1 MKPTAR
7 YAALNRYIELSQSL
21 GIDPVY
27 LMRANGLDPSLLAF
41 QDTRIPAVAVVQLL
55 EDSAMASGCDDFG
68 VRLAEL
74 RQFSNLGPLSLVLRE
89 EPDVRSALE
98 LLIRY
103 EHTYNEAMRL
113 RMTER
118 NELAA
123 MTVGFDLGEEM
134 VCRQGLEL
142 AVGVVHGILREF
154 LGPDWH
160 PVSVCFSHPAPAT
173 RAIHERFFGVTPQF
187 DHAFT
192 GLVLYSS
199 DLAAGNR
206 MADPN
211 LRTYAQQFL
220 RSLAAPK
227 DLTTLD
233 RVRELIKLFLPAGR
247 CSLQQIARELQ
258 FDRRTLHRHL
268 AAHGETF
275 TTLLDA
281 VRAELAEQ
289 YLPNGRYSLSDISQ
303 LLGFA
308 APSGFSRWFRQQYG
322 CSASEWR
329 TARSAVL
336 ALRRDRGSLGSVSR
350 SYWRRTC
357 RMGGSSGYRGSA

>member
-1 MKPTAR
+1 VKPTAR
-7 YAALNRYIELSQSL
+7 YASLNGYIELSQSL
-21 GIDPVY
+21 GIDPVR
-27 LMRANGLDPSLLAF
+27 LMRTIGLDPSLLAF
-41 QDTRIPAVAVVQLL
+41 QDTRVPAAAVVQLL
-55 EDSAMASGCDDFG
+55 EDSASESGCDDFG

-74 RQFSNLGPLSLVLRE
+74 RQLSNLGPLSLVLRE

-103 EHTYNEAMRL
+103 EHTFNEALRL

-118 NELAA
+118 NELAV
-123 MTVGFDLGEEM
+123 MTVGFDFGEEIPCSQA
-134 VCRQGLEL
+134 VEL
-142 AVGVVHGILREF
+142 AVGVVYSILREF

-160 PVSVCFSHPAPAT
+160 PVSSCFSHSAPAD
-173 RAIHERFFGVTPQF
+173 AAVHERFFGVTPQF
-187 DHAFT
+187 DHPFT

-199 DLAAGNR
+199 DLAAANR

-220 RSLAAPK
+220 RSLGAPK
-227 DLTTLD
+227 DMTTLE
-233 RVRELIKLFLPAGR
+233 RVRELIKLFLPAGL
-247 CSLQQIARELQ
+247 CSLTQIAHELQ

-275 TTLLDA
+275 TTILDA
-281 VRAELAEQ
+281 VRVELAEQ

-308 APSGFSRWFRQQYG
+308 APSGFSRWFRQRYG
-322 CSASEWR
+322 CSATEWR
-329 TARSAVL
+329 AERSAVP
-336 ALRRDRGSLGSVSR
+336 G
-350 SYWRRTC
+350 
-357 RMGGSSGYRGSA
+357 

>member
-7 YAALNRYIELSQSL
+7 YASLNRYIELSLSL
-21 GIDPVY
+21 GIDPVR
-27 LMRANGLDPSLLAF
+27 LMRDHGLDPSLLAF

-55 EDSAMASGCDDFG
+55 EDSASASGRDDFG

-113 RMTER
+113 RKTER

-123 MTVGFDLGEEM
+123 MEVGFDFGEDIP
-134 VCRQGLEL
+134 CRQALEL
-142 AVGVVHGILREF
+142 AVGVVCGILREF
-154 LGPDWH
+154 LGADWR
-160 PVSVCFSHPAPAT
+160 PVSACFSHSAPADCT
-173 RAIHERFFGVTPQF
+173 VHERVFGVTPQF
-187 DHAFT
+187 DHPFT
-192 GLVLYSS
+192 GLVLYGS

-220 RSLAAPK
+220 RSLGAPR
-227 DLTTLD
+227 DLTTLE

-247 CSLQQIARELQ
+247 CSQALIARELG

-268 AAHGETF
+268 AGHGETF
-275 TTLLDA
+275 TTLLEA
-281 VRAELAEQ
+281 VRTELAEQ
-289 YLPNGRYSLSDISQ
+289 YLLNARYSLSDISQ

-329 TARSAVL
+329 SARSAVP
-336 ALRRDRGSLGSVSR
+336 G
-350 SYWRRTC
+350 
-357 RMGGSSGYRGSA
+357 

>member
-1 MKPTAR
+1 VKPTAR

-21 GIDPVY
+21 GIDPVRI
-27 LMRANGLDPSLLAF
+27 MRDNGLDPSLLAF
-41 QDTRIPAVAVVQLL
+41 QDTRIPAAAVVRVL
-55 EDSAMASGCDDFG
+55 EDSAVASGCADFG

-118 NELAA
+118 NELA
-123 MTVGFDLGEEM
+123 MISVGFDFGEQLP
-134 VCRQGLEL
+134 CRQSQEL

-160 PVSVCFSHPAPAT
+160 PVSVCFTHDAPADC
-173 RAIHERFFGVTPQF
+173 AAHERFFGVTPQF
-187 DHAFT
+187 SHPFD
-192 GLVLYSS
+192 GLVLFGT
-199 DLAAGNR
+199 DLAAPNR
-206 MADPN
+206 VSDPN

-220 RSLAAPK
+220 RSLATPK
-227 DLTTLD
+227 DLTTVD

-247 CSLQQIARELQ
+247 CSLSQIARELQ

-289 YLPNGRYSLSDISQ
+289 YLDNGRYSLSEISL

-308 APSGFSRWFRQQYG
+308 APSGFSRWFREQYG

-329 TARSAVL
+329 AARSAV
-336 ALRRDRGSLGSVSR
+336 
-350 SYWRRTC
+350 
-357 RMGGSSGYRGSA
+357 

>member
-7 YAALNRYIELSQSL
+7 YASLNRYIELCQSL
-21 GIDPVY
+21 GVDPVQ
-27 LMRANGLDPSLLAF
+27 LLRGSGLDPSLLAF
-41 QDTRIPAVAVVQLL
+41 QDTRVPAAVVAGLL
-55 EDSAMASGCDDFG
+55 EDSAAASGRDDFG

-113 RMTER
+113 KLSER
-118 NELAA
+118 NELAV
-123 MTVGFDLGEEM
+123 MSVGFDFGEEIP
-134 VCRQGLEL
+134 CRQALEL

-154 LGPDWH
+154 LGADWH
-160 PVSVCFSHPAPAT
+160 PVSACFTHDAPADC
-173 RAIHERFFGVTPQF
+173 AVHERFFGVTPQF
-187 DHAFT
+187 GHPFN
-192 GLVLYSS
+192 GLVLYGT
-199 DLAAGNR
+199 DLAAPNR
-206 MADPN
+206 MSDPN

-220 RSLAAPK
+220 RSLATPR
-227 DLTTLD
+227 DLTTVD

-247 CSLQQIARELQ
+247 CSQAQIARELQ

-268 AAHGETF
+268 TAHGETF

-281 VRAELAEQ
+281 IRSELAEQ
-289 YLPNGRYSLSDISQ
+289 YLSVGRYSLSDISQ
-303 LLGFA
+303 LLGFS
-308 APSGFSRWFRQQYG
+308 APSGFSRWFREQYG

-329 TARSAVL
+329 AARSEVPA
-336 ALRRDRGSLGSVSR
+336 
-350 SYWRRTC
+350 
-357 RMGGSSGYRGSA
+357 

>member
-7 YAALNRYIELSQSL
+7 YASLNRYIELSQSL
-21 GIDPVY
+21 GIDPVH
-27 LMRANGLDPSLLAF
+27 LMRDNGLDPSLLAF
-41 QDTRIPAVAVVQLL
+41 QDTRIPAAAVVQLL
-55 EDSAMASGCDDFG
+55 EDSAAAAGCDDFG

-89 EPDVRSALE
+89 EPNVRSALE

-123 MTVGFDLGEEM
+123 LAVAFDFGEEIP
-134 VCRQGLEL
+134 CRQALEL
-142 AVGVVHGILREF
+142 AVGVAHGILREF
-154 LGPDWH
+154 LGSQWH
-160 PVSVCFSHPAPAT
+160 PVSACFSHSAPADCT
-173 RAIHERFFGVTPQF
+173 VHERLFGVTPQF
-187 DHAFT
+187 DHPFS

-211 LRTYAQQFL
+211 LRPYAQQFL
-220 RSLAAPK
+220 RSLAAPR

-247 CSLQQIARELQ
+247 CSLSAIARELQ

-275 TTLLDA
+275 TALLDA

-289 YLPNGRYSLSDISQ
+289 YLLTGRYSLSDISQ

-329 TARSAVL
+329 AARSAVP
-336 ALRRDRGSLGSVSR
+336 A
-350 SYWRRTC
+350 
-357 RMGGSSGYRGSA
+357 

>member
-1 MKPTAR
+1 LKPTAR
-7 YAALNRYIELSQSL
+7 YASLNGYIQLSKSL
-21 GIDPVY
+21 GMDPVR

-41 QDTRIPAVAVVQLL
+41 QDTRIPAASVVQLL
-55 EDSAMASGCDDFG
+55 EDSAAQSGCDDFG

-74 RQFSNLGPLSLVLRE
+74 RQLSNLGPLSLVLRE

-118 NELAA
+118 NELAV
-123 MTVGFDLGEEM
+123 MTVGFDFGEEM
-134 VCRQGLEL
+134 PCRQAVEL
-142 AVGVVHGILREF
+142 AVGVVYGILREF

-160 PVSVCFSHPAPAT
+160 PVSACFSHSAPADC
-173 RAIHERFFGVTPQF
+173 AVHERLFGVSPQF
-187 DHAFT
+187 GHPFT
-192 GLVLYSS
+192 GLVLYGS
-199 DLAAGNR
+199 DLAAANR

-220 RSLAAPK
+220 RSLAVPK
-227 DLTTLD
+227 DMTTLE
-233 RVRELIKLFLPAGR
+233 RVRELIKLFLPAGL
-247 CSLQQIARELQ
+247 CSLTQIAHELQ

-275 TTLLDA
+275 TTILDA
-281 VRAELAEQ
+281 VRVELAEQ
-289 YLPNGRYSLSDISQ
+289 YLLNGRYSLSDISA

-322 CSASEWR
+322 CSATEWR
-329 TARSAVL
+329 AERSAVL
-336 ALRRDRGSLGSVSR
+336 G
-350 SYWRRTC
+350 
-357 RMGGSSGYRGSA
+357 

>member
-1 MKPTAR
+1 LKPTAR
-7 YAALNRYIELSQSL
+7 YASLNGYIELSKSL
-21 GIDPVY
+21 GMDPVR

-41 QDTRIPAVAVVQLL
+41 QDTRIPAAAVVQLL
-55 EDSAMASGCDDFG
+55 EDSASESGCDDFG

-74 RQFSNLGPLSLVLRE
+74 RQLSNLGPLSLVLRE

-118 NELAA
+118 NELAV
-123 MTVGFDLGEEM
+123 MTVGFDFGEEM
-134 VCRQGLEL
+134 PSRQAVEL
-142 AVGVVHGILREF
+142 AVGVVYGILREF
-154 LGPDWH
+154 LGRDWH
-160 PVSVCFSHPAPAT
+160 PVSACFSHSAPAEHT
-173 RAIHERFFGVTPQF
+173 VHERFFGVTPQF
-187 DHAFT
+187 DHPFT

-199 DLAAGNR
+199 DLAAANR

-220 RSLAAPK
+220 RSLAVPK
-227 DLTTLD
+227 DMTTLE
-233 RVRELIKLFLPAGR
+233 RVRELIKLFLPAGL
-247 CSLQQIARELQ
+247 CSLTQIAHELQ
-258 FDRRTLHRHL
+258 SDRRTLHRHL

-275 TTLLDA
+275 TTILDA
-281 VRAELAEQ
+281 VRVELAEQ
-289 YLPNGRYSLSDISQ
+289 YLPNGRYSLSEISA

-322 CSASEWR
+322 CSATEWR
-329 TARSAVL
+329 AERSAVP
-336 ALRRDRGSLGSVSR
+336 G
-350 SYWRRTC
+350 
-357 RMGGSSGYRGSA
+357 

>member
-7 YAALNRYIELSQSL
+7 YAALNRYIELSQGL
-21 GIDPVY
+21 GIDPVGI
-27 LMRANGLDPSLLAF
+27 MRDNGLDPSLLAF
-41 QDTRIPAVAVVQLL
+41 QDTRIPAAAVVRVL
-55 EDSAMASGCDDFG
+55 EDSAVASGCADFG

-118 NELAA
+118 NELA
-123 MTVGFDLGEEM
+123 MISVGFDFGEQM
-134 VCRQGLEL
+134 PCRQSQEL

-160 PVSVCFSHPAPAT
+160 PVSVCFTHDAPAD
-173 RAIHERFFGVTPQF
+173 RGVHERFFGVTPQF
-187 DHAFT
+187 GHPFD
-192 GLVLYSS
+192 GLVLYGT
-199 DLAAGNR
+199 DLAAPNR
-206 MADPN
+206 VSDPN

-220 RSLAAPK
+220 KSLATPR
-227 DLTTLD
+227 DLTTVD

-247 CSLQQIARELQ
+247 CSLSQIARELQ

-289 YLPNGRYSLSDISQ
+289 YLSNGRYSLSEISL

-329 TARSAVL
+329 AARSAV
-336 ALRRDRGSLGSVSR
+336 
-350 SYWRRTC
+350 
-357 RMGGSSGYRGSA
+357 

>member
-21 GIDPVY
+21 GIDPVR

-41 QDTRIPAVAVVQLL
+41 QDTRIPAAAVVALL
-55 EDSAMASGCDDFG
+55 EDSAAASGCDDFG

-98 LLIRY
+98 LLMRY

-123 MTVGFDLGEEM
+123 FAVGFDFGEEM
-134 VCRQGLEL
+134 GCRQALEL

-160 PVSVCFSHPAPAT
+160 PVSVCFSHSAPADC
-173 RAIHERFFGVTPQF
+173 AVHERFFGVTPQF
-187 DHAFT
+187 DHPFT
-192 GLVLYSS
+192 GLVLYGS
-199 DLAAGNR
+199 DLAAGNQ

-227 DLTTLD
+227 DMTTLD

-247 CSLQQIARELQ
+247 CSQSQIARELQ

-275 TTLLDA
+275 STLLDA
-281 VRAELAEQ
+281 VRTELAEQ
-289 YLPNGRYSLSDISQ
+289 YLLNGRYDLSDISQ

-322 CSASEWR
+322 CTASQWRAAKSSAE
-329 TARSAVL
+329 
-336 ALRRDRGSLGSVSR
+336 RGS
-350 SYWRRTC
+350 
-357 RMGGSSGYRGSA
+357 

>member
-1 MKPTAR
+1 VKPTAR

-21 GIDPVY
+21 GIDPVRI
-27 LMRANGLDPSLLAF
+27 LRGSGLDPSLLAF
-41 QDTRIPAVAVVQLL
+41 QDTRIPAAAVVQVL
-55 EDSAMASGCDDFG
+55 EDSAEASGQDDFG

-89 EPDVRSALE
+89 EPDVRSALQ

-113 RMTER
+113 KMTER
-118 NELAA
+118 NELAV
-123 MTVGFDLGEEM
+123 MSVGFDFGEELR
-134 VCRQGLEL
+134 CRQALEL

-154 LGPDWH
+154 LGDDWH
-160 PVSVCFSHPAPAT
+160 PVSACFTHDAPADC
-173 RAIHERFFGVTPQF
+173 AVHERFFGVTPQF
-187 DHAFT
+187 GHPFN
-192 GLVLYSS
+192 GLVLYGS
-199 DLAAGNR
+199 DLCAGNR

-220 RSLAAPK
+220 RSLATPR
-227 DLTTLD
+227 DLTTVD

-247 CSLQQIARELQ
+247 CSQAQIARELQ

-281 VRAELAEQ
+281 VRVELAEQ
-289 YLPNGRYSLSDISQ
+289 YLAIGRYSLSDISQ

-329 TARSAVL
+329 VTKSEIPA
-336 ALRRDRGSLGSVSR
+336 
-350 SYWRRTC
+350 
-357 RMGGSSGYRGSA
+357 

>member
-7 YAALNRYIELSQSL
+7 YASLNRYMELSQSL
-21 GIDPVY
+21 GIDPVR
-27 LMRANGLDPSLLAF
+27 LMRDNGLDPSRLAF

-55 EDSAMASGCDDFG
+55 EDSAAASGCDDFG

-103 EHTYNEAMRL
+103 EHTFNEAIRL

-118 NELAA
+118 DELAA
-123 MTVGFDLGEEM
+123 ISVGFDLGEELE
-134 VCRQGLEL
+134 CRQSLEL

-160 PVSVCFSHPAPAT
+160 PMSACFSHGPPADRT
-173 RAIHERFFGVTPQF
+173 VHERLFGITPRF
-187 DHAFT
+187 DHPYT
-192 GLVLYSS
+192 GLVLYST
-199 DLAAGNR
+199 DLAAANR
-206 MADPN
+206 MSDPN
-211 LRTYAQQFL
+211 LRAYAQQFL

-227 DLTTLD
+227 DMSTLD
-233 RVRELIKLFLPAGR
+233 RVRELIKLFLPAGL
-247 CSLQQIARELQ
+247 CSLTRIAREFQ
-258 FDRRTLHRHL
+258 VDRRTLHRHL

-275 TTLLDA
+275 STLLDA
-281 VRAELAEQ
+281 VRVELAEQ
-289 YLPNGRYSLSDISQ
+289 YLLSARYDLSDISQ

-308 APSGFSRWFRQQYG
+308 APSGFARWFRKQYG
-322 CSASEWR
+322 CTASEWR
-329 TARSAVL
+329 AARSA
-336 ALRRDRGSLGSVSR
+336 APS
-350 SYWRRTC
+350 
-357 RMGGSSGYRGSA
+357 

>member
-7 YAALNRYIELSQSL
+7 YAALSGYIELSQSL
-21 GIDPVY
+21 GIDPVR
-27 LMRANGLDPSLLAF
+27 LMRASGLDPSLLAF
-41 QDTRIPAVAVVQLL
+41 QDTRIPAAAAVALL
-55 EDSAMASGCDDFG
+55 EDSAAASGCDDFG

-118 NELAA
+118 NELA
-123 MTVGFDLGEEM
+123 VFFIGFDFGEEM
-134 VCRQGLEL
+134 ACRQALEL
-142 AVGVVHGILREF
+142 ATGVVHGILREL
-154 LGPDWH
+154 LGCDWH
-160 PVSVCFSHPAPAT
+160 PVSVCFSHDAPVDCAV
-173 RAIHERFFGVTPQF
+173 HERFFGVAPQF
-187 DHAFT
+187 GHPFN
-192 GLVLYSS
+192 GLVLYGS
-199 DLAAGNR
+199 DLAAANR

-220 RSLAAPK
+220 RSLAAPR
-227 DLTTLD
+227 DLSTRD

-247 CSLQQIARELQ
+247 CSQSQIARELQ
-258 FDRRTLHRHL
+258 MDRRTLHRHL
-268 AAHGETF
+268 GEHGETF
-275 TTLLDA
+275 STLLDE

-289 YLPNGRYSLSDISQ
+289 YLVNGGRYSLSDISQ

-308 APSGFSRWFRQQYG
+308 APSGFSRWFRQEYG
-322 CSASEWR
+322 CSPSEWR
-329 TARSAVL
+329 ATRPAVP
-336 ALRRDRGSLGSVSR
+336 A
-350 SYWRRTC
+350 
-357 RMGGSSGYRGSA
+357 

>member
-1 MKPTAR
+1 VKPTAR
-7 YAALNRYIELSQSL
+7 YASLNRYIELSQSL
-21 GIDPVY
+21 GIDPVR
-27 LMRANGLDPSLLAF
+27 LMRDAGLDPALLAF
-41 QDTRIPAVAVVQLL
+41 QDTRIPAAAVARLL
-55 EDSAMASGCDDFG
+55 EDSASAAGCDGFG
-68 VRLAEL
+68 VRMAEL

-103 EHTYNEAMRL
+103 EHTFNEAMRL

-118 NELAA
+118 DEFAA
-123 MTVGFDLGEEM
+123 IAVRFDFAEEIP
-134 VCRQGLEL
+134 CRQALEL
-142 AVGVVHGILREF
+142 AVGVLHGILREF
-154 LGPDWH
+154 LGPRWH
-160 PVSVCFSHPAPAT
+160 PVSACFSHGAPADCGV
-173 RAIHERFFGVTPQF
+173 HERFFGVTPQF
-187 DHAFT
+187 DHPFT
-192 GLVLYSS
+192 GLVLYST

-206 MADPN
+206 MSDPN

-220 RSLAAPK
+220 RSLAAPR
-227 DLTTLD
+227 DLTTVE

-247 CSLQQIARELQ
+247 CSLSQIARELQ
-258 FDRRTLHRHL
+258 VDRRTLHRHL

-289 YLPNGRYSLSDISQ
+289 YLCHGRYSLSEISQ

-322 CSASEWR
+322 SSASGWR
-329 TARSAVL
+329 A
-336 ALRRDRGSLGSVSR
+336 SR
-350 SYWRRTC
+350 SPAA
-357 RMGGSSGYRGSA
+357 SS

>member
-21 GIDPVY
+21 GIDPVR

-41 QDTRIPAVAVVQLL
+41 QDTRIPAAAAVALL
-55 EDSAMASGCDDFG
+55 EDSAAASGCDDFG

-118 NELAA
+118 NELAVF
-123 MTVGFDLGEEM
+123 MVGFDFGEEM
-134 VCRQGLEL
+134 ACRQALEL
-142 AVGVVHGILREF
+142 ATGVVHGILREL
-154 LGPDWH
+154 LGCDWH
-160 PVSVCFSHPAPAT
+160 PVSVCFSHDAPADCSV
-173 RAIHERFFGVTPQF
+173 HERFFGVTPQF
-187 DHAFT
+187 GHPFT
-192 GLVLYSS
+192 GLVLYGS
-199 DLAAGNR
+199 DLAAANR

-220 RSLAAPK
+220 RSLATPR
-227 DLTTLD
+227 DMSTRD
-233 RVRELIKLFLPAGR
+233 RVCELIKLFLPAGR
-247 CSLQQIARELQ
+247 CSQSQIARELQ
-258 FDRRTLHRHL
+258 MDRRTLHRHL
-268 AAHGETF
+268 GAHGETF
-275 TTLLDA
+275 STLLDE

-289 YLPNGRYSLSDISQ
+289 YLVNGGRYSLSDISQ

-322 CSASEWR
+322 CSPSEWR
-329 TARSAVL
+329 ATGPAVP
-336 ALRRDRGSLGSVSR
+336 A
-350 SYWRRTC
+350 
-357 RMGGSSGYRGSA
+357 